1 MKKIWI
7 VICSSCMYGRIG
19 QEATKK
25 TPKMCRAYLAAAA
38 MIRPAAHSLA
48 DAIKRE
54 DLAAVN
60 RLRPQLKKMIDALV
74 PALLATYDKK
84 ALEEMWEAV
93 QGALKQQRDVD
104 TPAFVRELQTCP
116 KPVDVAFAL
125 RPTSM
130 IPSQPLPPTT
140 VLMVRGVQN
149 KDLVLSTSKVL
160 DSVNSKMAVLF
171 AAAIGEGFGDVN
183 TLPDHETPLTV
194 LKQAKKWLQPR
205 DCNSSLMCSRS
216 GSAYAIDPRTKKILF
231 KTERLDFGH
240 ERLDAA
246 WIERCAVDVGTSGAY
261 LDLCGL
267 ASAAGNALL
276 EAAVEE
282 DAARTAHVEDVACR
296 LEEAYASGRCA
307 EVVAF
312 LGEARDAEAKG
323 RGFTDRCALEK
334 RLASIGVRCLSLN
347 REGGFDLHASA
358 SEIDS
363 CLRRALPPNL
373 RVCRRRV
380 VVIYPD
386 RHVYPETSY
395 NMPNNFA
402 AYQAGRCLVFS
413 ETVADAALADP
424 TLLDDLDSVRL
435 DPYRAFV
442 KIDEASLE
450 KWRADH
456 ENGLAP
462 KVMFNAAAGF
472 VSTADVS
479 REAAEERK
487 AELDNVVAPGELKLV
502 NRDYQTKEAFDY
514 ENYLKPGGAWD
525 LARLEELQTDFETQL
540 RNYQLLVDAKT
551 KIPRGFLKWRGHAE
565 TSQSNL
571 AKALGCNKVQG
582 AVPKK
587 MAEYARVL
595 GEKIKELKASAA
607 G

>member
-1 MKKIWI
+1 MIWI
-7 VICSSCMYGRIG
+7 IICSSCMFGRIG

-25 TPKMCRAYLAAAA
+25 TPKMCRAYMAAAA
-38 MIRPAAHSLA
+38 RIRPAARSLA

-54 DLAAVN
+54 DVVAVN
-60 RLRPQLKKMIDALV
+60 RFLPQLKKMMDALV
-74 PALLATYDKK
+74 PALMKTYDKE
-84 ALEEMWEAV
+84 ALETMWSEV
-93 QGALKQQRDVD
+93 EGALYRQRDVD
-104 TPAFVRELQTCP
+104 TPAFLRELKTCP
-116 KPVDVAFAL
+116 KPVDLAFSL
-125 RPTSM
+125 RQGSM
-130 IPSQPLPPTT
+130 IPSQPLREPT
-140 VLMVRGVQN
+140 VLIARGVQN
-149 KDLVLSTSKVL
+149 KDLVLSTSKIL
-160 DSVNSKMAVLF
+160 DSVDTKATALF
-171 AAAIGEGFGDVN
+171 AAALGEAFDDIGK
-183 TLPDHETPLTV
+183 LPDHETPLSV

-205 DCNSSLMCSRS
+205 DCNSSLFAARS
-216 GSAYAIDPRTKKILF
+216 GSAFAIDPTTKKILF
-231 KTERLDFGH
+231 KTERLDFVH
-240 ERLDAA
+240 PRLDAA
-246 WIERCAVDVGTSGAY
+246 YIERCAVDVGTSGAY

-479 REAAEERK
+479 DEAAKARK
-487 AELDNVVAPGELKLV
+487 AKLGKVVAP
-502 NRDYQTKEAFDY
+502 RDFKSKDNSSRKKEPYDY
-514 ENYLKPGGAWD
+514 ESYLKPNGAWNV
-525 LARLEELQTDFETQL
+525 ARLEALQKDFEGQVE
-540 RNYQLLVDAKT
+540 RYQLAVSAKT
-551 KIPRGFLKWRGHAE
+551 KIKQGFWNWRGHADK
-565 TSQSNL
+565 SQNNL
-571 AKALGCNKVQG
+571 RDALNLQEKPQG
-582 AVPKK
+582 AAPKR
-587 MAEYARVL
+587 MAEYARLL
-595 GEKIKELKASAA
+595 GEKIKELKASSTA